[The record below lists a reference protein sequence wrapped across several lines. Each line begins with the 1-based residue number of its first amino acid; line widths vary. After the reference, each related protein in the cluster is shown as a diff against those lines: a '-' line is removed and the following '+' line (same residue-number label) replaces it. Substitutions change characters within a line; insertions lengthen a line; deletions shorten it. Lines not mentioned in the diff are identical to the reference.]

1 MLGRLIHLSQEML
14 SLAQQ
19 GEWERVTEMQIER
32 QQIIENTFPLDPQVT
47 DADGATGQIELILGL
62 DQQIT
67 QLARV
72 QQKEIGQVLSKL
84 NHGRTATR
92 AYQETSRR

>member
-1 MLGRLIHLSQEML
+1 MLGRLVHLSQEML
-14 SLAQQ
+14 LFAEQ

-32 QQIIENTFPLDPQVT
+32 QQIMENTFPLDPQVT
-47 DADGATGQIELILGL
+47 DADDATGQIRLILGL

-72 QQKEIGQVLSKL
+72 QQKEVGLVLSKL
-84 NHGRTATR
+84 SHGRTATR
-92 AYQETSRR
+92 AYQDTSRR

>member
-14 SLAQQ
+14 LFAEQ

-32 QQIIENTFPLDPQVT
+32 QQVMENTFPLDPQVI
-47 DADGATGQIELILGL
+47 DADGATGQIRSILDL

-72 QQKEIGQVLSKL
+72 QQKEVGLVLNKL
-84 NHGRTATR
+84 SHGRMATK
-92 AYQETSRR
+92 AYQDTSRR